1 MVEVG
6 WLSVEPGGEMEVE
19 AAGVV
24 EVGAAESGRK
34 AEFEFEEAGIAADAG
49 RGVQEARDP
58 VGKQ

>member
-1 MVEVG
+1 
-6 WLSVEPGGEMEVE
+6 MEVE

-24 EVGAAESGRK
+24 EVGAAESGRE

-49 RGVQEARDP
+49 WGVQEARDP